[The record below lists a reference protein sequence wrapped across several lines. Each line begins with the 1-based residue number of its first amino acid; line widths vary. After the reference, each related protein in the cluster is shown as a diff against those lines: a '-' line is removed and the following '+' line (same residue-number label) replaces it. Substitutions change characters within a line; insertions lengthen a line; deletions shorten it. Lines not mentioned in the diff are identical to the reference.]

1 MDDASLAEQLR
12 LLLKPAR
19 GFAPK
24 LSHICAA
31 ILMARDAALSSRE
44 ACRRV
49 PGVPLGAHNRVTEL
63 ASRIRGLLSAEQL
76 SPPAAAAAA
85 ANAAVPAAPSS
96 TAPSPLLNN
105 PLQQRMAPDETMSW
119 DLPPLEATRETPS
132 NVPQQQQ
139 IEEPEPM
146 DVEMEPV
153 EMEPASTPHTLTAP
167 ASTPPAATPPSAPP
181 QPASTP
187 PALTPL
193 ATMPPASTP
202 PTAMPPTAMLPAATT
217 LTASTPSSRLHPVS
231 TYVVSK
237 EAVQNR
243 IGPHHAESPVVGTH
257 PFDSPFDQEAYEA
270 FELPESAR
278 SDLDK
283 DAYLHRESL
292 RDPDLRR
299 LVPSALRRRR
309 RLPKQHASLAAAKGH
324 DGGRS
329 ARHYIKNYGY
339 LHGIGPEPE
348 DLGDNESMFTP
359 SNPGSKP
366 QVWHHDESS
375 ECDSDHTE
383 GELRT
388 PHPRTRAVPMR

>member
-1 MDDASLAEQLR
+1 MYFFFPDIECIITDNTQSTLLHVDFPFSRKSSRGKSIQSLLNRRAVRALTTTMDDASLAEQLR
-12 LLLKPAR
+12 PLLKPAR

-85 ANAAVPAAPSS
+85 NAAVPAAPSS

-105 PLQQRMAPDETMSW
+105 PLQQPMAPDESMSW

-167 ASTPPAATPPSAPP
+167 ASTPPAATP
-181 QPASTP
+181 
-187 PALTPL
+187 L
-193 ATMPPASTP
+193 
-202 PTAMPPTAMLPAATT
+202 
-217 LTASTPSSRLHPVS
+217 
-231 TYVVSK
+231 
-237 EAVQNR
+237 
-243 IGPHHAESPVVGTH
+243 
-257 PFDSPFDQEAYEA
+257 
-270 FELPESAR
+270 
-278 SDLDK
+278 
-283 DAYLHRESL
+283 
-292 RDPDLRR
+292 
-299 LVPSALRRRR
+299 
-309 RLPKQHASLAAAKGH
+309 
-324 DGGRS
+324 GR
-329 ARHYIKNYGY
+329 
-339 LHGIGPEPE
+339 
-348 DLGDNESMFTP
+348 T
-359 SNPGSKP
+359 
-366 QVWHHDESS
+366 W
-375 ECDSDHTE
+375 
-383 GELRT
+383 
-388 PHPRTRAVPMR
+388 